1 MHIPMHR
8 HCTAP
13 PLHPRCI
20 PTAPS
25 LHPRCILAAPLQ
37 ARGSAVAQG
46 FSGAQLHA
54 IPRRAFPHP
63 HPNLDPKPNS
73 DPKPYPKPYP
83 DPNPQSLPLT

>member
-1 MHIPMHR
+1 V
-8 HCTAP
+8 
-13 PLHPRCI
+13 
-20 PTAPS
+20 PS

-54 IPRRAFPHP
+54 IPRRAFPDP
-63 HPNLDPKPNS
+63 NPNLDPNPNS

-83 DPNPQSLPLT
+83 YPNPNPYP